1 LFNFG
6 IYPLIVKVLSILKK
20 EITSYLSSLVAYV
33 TIGVFLLVLGL
44 FLWVFPES
52 SILDY
57 GYAGLDSLFSTA
69 PYLFMFLIPAIT
81 MRSLAEERKEGTFEL
96 LLTRPLT
103 DWQIVLGKYFACLV
117 IVFFA
122 MLPTLVYYYSVYE
135 LGTPRGNIDT
145 GGVIGSYIGLF
156 LLGASFCAIGLFAS
170 SVSKNQIIA
179 FTIAVFLC
187 FFFYSGF
194 DSLSQLLS
202 LQNLSLENLGIN
214 EHYQSVSRGV
224 LDTRDLVYF
233 VILTGVFICV
243 TLFILIRQRQKS
255 LIGID
260 AKHFISALGT
270 LILLGIISSFTFTR
284 IDFTKEKRFTI
295 SKISSN
301 IMDSLKSPV
310 KVTVYLQGD
319 NFSAGMKRLQR
330 ATRDMLSDLQA
341 YSHGRLQFGFIDPIA
356 LIKKLPDQEQK
367 QAYDSLQ
374 AKGIT
379 GQPNS
384 VKTDNGV
391 TQMLIFPEA
400 LVQFEGREITVNLL
414 QTRIGLSDEDVY
426 NNSIQNLEYAFS
438 SAIKKITSGGKPIIG
453 FTEGH
458 HELTDLQLNDAMKS
472 LSDGYNVG
480 RINLKYI
487 PIDSLLKVKLLVIA
501 KPDTKFTELEKFKID
516 QYVMRGGRV
525 LWAIDQVN
533 AELDS
538 LRRHEG
544 EEMSFPK
551 DLNLDDQLF
560 VYGVRINYDLIADM
574 NCAQI
579 PISTGNVGG
588 QAQIQMLPW
597 LYYPI
602 FFPISK
608 NPIVKNLDGIRSEFA
623 STIDTLGIKNVKKT
637 ILLSSSPYNKKLS
650 APHILSLQA
659 LEQEPNP
666 KDFQGT
672 PKTVMVLLEGKFTS
686 DFRNRPAPDSL
697 KEKITILPQ
706 SKPTKMIVISDGD
719 VFKNQVGADGSPY
732 SLGYDHYMRQNFG
745 NKNLLLNIADYMTDD
760 SGLIALRT
768 KEIQIRLLSRP
779 RIRSEKLYWQLINN
793 IVPLTLLLIFAI
805 FQQYIRKRK
814 YAH

>member
-1 LFNFG
+1 VFT
-6 IYPLIVKVLSILKK
+6 ILKK

-44 FLWVFPES
+44 FLWVFPDT
-52 SILDY
+52 SILNY
-57 GYAGLDSLFSTA
+57 GYATLNSLFSTA
-69 PYLFMFLIPAIT
+69 PYLFMFLVPAIT

-103 DWQIVLGKYFACLV
+103 DWQIVLGKYFASLV
-117 IVFFA
+117 LVFFA
-122 MLPTLVYYYSVYE
+122 LIPTLVYYYSVYI
-135 LGTPRGNIDT
+135 LGTPQGNIDT
-145 GGVIGSYIGLF
+145 GEVIGSYIGLF
-156 LLGASFCAIGLFAS
+156 LLGSGFCAIGLFAS
-170 SVSKNQIIA
+170 SISKNQVIA

-233 VILTGVFICV
+233 ILLTSLFICL
-243 TLFILIRQRQKS
+243 TLFVLIRQRQKS
-255 LIGID
+255 LNNKILLRTI
-260 AKHFISALGT
+260 AV
-270 LILLGIISSFTFTR
+270 LILLGVISNLTFTR
-284 IDFTKEKRFTI
+284 FDFTKDKRFTI
-295 SKISSN
+295 SPVSRK
-301 IMDSLKSPV
+301 IMDSLKAPV
-310 KVTVYLQGD
+310 HVTVYLQGD
-319 NFSAGMKRLQR
+319 NFPGGMKRLQR

-341 YSHGRLQFGFIDPIA
+341 YSHDKLQFDFIDLIA
-356 LIKKLPDQEQK
+356 AIKKLPEGEQK
-367 QAYDSLQ
+367 AEYDSLQ
-374 AKGIT
+374 VRGIT
-379 GQPNS
+379 GQPYS

-400 LVQFEGREITVNLL
+400 LVQFGGKEIAVNLL
-414 QTRIGLSDEDVY
+414 QSRIGLSDDEVY

-453 FTEGH
+453 FSEGN

-472 LSDGYNVG
+472 LSDGFEVG
-480 RINLKYI
+480 RIDLKTI
-487 PIDSLLKVKLLVIA
+487 PMGILMKIRLLVIP

-516 QYVMRGGRV
+516 QYIMRGGRV
-525 LWAIDQVN
+525 LWTIDQVN

-538 LRRHEG
+538 LRHHG
-544 EEMSFPK
+544 GDEMSFPK

-560 VYGVRINYDLIADM
+560 EYGIRINYDLIADM
-574 NCAQI
+574 RCAQI
-579 PISTGNVGG
+579 PVSTGNVGG
-588 QAQIQMLPW
+588 QAQIQLLPW

-602 FFPISK
+602 FIPTSK
-608 NPIVKNLDGIRSEFA
+608 NPIVRNLDGIRSEFV
-623 STIDTLGIKNVKKT
+623 STIDTLAIKNVKKT
-637 ILLSSSPYNKKLS
+637 ILLSSSPYNKKLT

-659 LEQEPNP
+659 LEQEPKA
-666 KDFQGT
+666 KDFLST
-672 PKTVMVLLEGKFTS
+672 PKIVAVLLEGEFKS
-686 DFRNRPAPDSL
+686 DFLNRPVPDSL
-697 KEKITILPQ
+697 HEKVSIIAQ

-732 SLGYDHYMRQNFG
+732 PLGYDRYTQQNFG

-768 KEIQIRLLSRP
+768 KEIQLRLLDRV
-779 RIRSEKLYWQLINN
+779 RVRSEKLYWQLFNN
-793 IVPLTLLLIFAI
+793 ILPLGLLLTFAI
-805 FQQYIRKRK
+805 FQHYIRKRR